1 MPIAKAQSLNRPV
14 VARDGSVYFIRRLHH
29 MGTCRGIYLP
39 RQLLEA
45 LHWDL
50 GDALVVWIQKD
61 TMCVKQLEVENFRE
75 RFIPMPPRGRRGDFV
90 PPDDE
95 A

>member
-1 MPIAKAQSLNRPV
+1 MPIAKAQSLHRPV
-14 VARDGSVYFIRRLHH
+14 IARDGSVYFIRRLHS
-29 MGTCRGIYLP
+29 MGGCRGIYIP
-39 RQLLEA
+39 RQILDTLHLEN
-45 LHWDL
+45 D
-50 GDALVVWIQKD
+50 DALVVWIQKD
-61 TMCVKQLEVENFRE
+61 VICIKQLEVENFRE